1 MNIQLS
7 DNIRTFRKERGLTQ
21 EKLAEVLGVT
31 VGAVYKWEAGLS
43 VPEITTLVEI
53 ADFFDISI
61 DVLFGYEM
69 KDNRK
74 ATVLKRIIKSLGQ
87 KDMNGLAEAEKA
99 LKKYPN
105 IFDIVYWSGIMYMT
119 FGMEGSDGKLIR
131 RGIELLESS
140 KLLMSQ
146 NTNPRISSLSI
157 TGSIAQGYVK
167 LGESERA
174 IKLLKENNPNGIYD
188 SVIGIILANYGKRSN
203 EAGEVLTEALLG
215 NMSNMMN
222 ISIGFIKVY
231 LDEKRYDNIRDMT
244 EWSIEYFGG
253 LKRSDKPFYLDKIIS
268 VLYVYK
274 AFAELMLGDN
284 NSSNKSLKQGI
295 KTAEAFDANPDYSM
309 DSIRFTN
316 PKGYTA
322 HDDLGTTATEG
333 IEGIIKE
340 INNSELKALW
350 DIVKYSF

>member
-7 DNIRTFRKERGLTQ
+7 ENIRTFRKERSLTQ
-21 EKLAEVLGVT
+21 EQLAEVLGVT

-61 DVLFGYEM
+61 DVLLGYEM
-69 KDNRK
+69 KDNRRES
-74 ATVLKRIIKSLGQ
+74 VLKRMMKSLGQ

-105 IFDIVYWSGIMYMT
+105 IFEIVYWSGIMYMT
-119 FGMEGSDGKLIR
+119 FGMEGSDDKLIR

-140 KLLMSQ
+140 KLLLSQ
-146 NTNPRISSLSI
+146 NSNPRISSLSI
-157 TGSIAQGYVK
+157 SGSIAQGYVK
-167 LGESERA
+167 LGETDRA
-174 IKLLKENNPNGIYD
+174 IKLLKDNNPNGIYD
-188 SVIGIILANYGKRSN
+188 SVIGIILANHGKRSK

-222 ISIGFIKVY
+222 ISIGFIKIY
-231 LDEKRYDNIRDMT
+231 LDEKRYEQIVDMA
-244 EWSIEYFGG
+244 EWSIVYFSG
-253 LKRSDKPFYLDKIIS
+253 LRRNDKPFYLDKIIS

-274 AFAELMLGDN
+274 AFAELMLGN
-284 NSSNKSLKQGI
+284 KNSAKKSLKQGS
-295 KTAEAFDANPDYSM
+295 KTAEAFDINPDYSM
-309 DSIRFTN
+309 DSIKFTE
-316 PKGYTA
+316 PKKYTA

-333 IEGIIKE
+333 IEDIIKE
-340 INNSELKALW
+340 INNSEFKALW
-350 DIVKYSF
+350 DSIK